1 MGRRGHHWDLLQG
14 NTRVLSKESSVHRAS
29 SLYQGPSMLSG
40 KEILLFKPNADCSC
54 LCLQV
59 EAMFILEGGGLS
71 NPLQLPR

>member
-1 MGRRGHHWDLLQG
+1 
-14 NTRVLSKESSVHRAS
+14 
-29 SLYQGPSMLSG
+29 MLSG